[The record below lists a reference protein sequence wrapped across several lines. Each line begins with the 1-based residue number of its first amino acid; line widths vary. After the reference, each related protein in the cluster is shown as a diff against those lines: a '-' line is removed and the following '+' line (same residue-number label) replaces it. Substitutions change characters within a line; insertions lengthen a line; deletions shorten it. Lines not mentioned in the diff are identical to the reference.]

1 MATNRPLHQ
10 RRKLKHHR
18 HGSAHNGTR
27 SSDQQADDFLVFG
40 YSAKLNS
47 PRNEQHGSVDE
58 QQQPLDESVHLI
70 PWNGD
75 DRLKIDR
82 IWETCIFGLFF
93 VRSYDVRLYLS
104 SLNEFDEERRGENR
118 KKLADEK
125 EDENTAEKLEE
136 ELCEEE
142 RYLDLYEDIREREI
156 EEANQKRGK
165 GAEFDF
171 TYEEREVAQIGAVDE
186 CEGAEDEQPF
196 EQPPSLKLPMGII
209 TPETMRQNALIERTA
224 QFVVAQG
231 PQMEVVIKA
240 KQRQNAE
247 QFGFLDFDH
256 GLHPYYKYMCKL
268 IREKKYFPQPQNQ
281 RKKRNIVEDPSTS
294 ESDSENDDAGYL
306 HPSLLGGVKAKATE
320 DDASSPKPGFIGP
333 SPRPT
338 PQRAER
344 KPASPGPDLGA
355 LVQQFHRSS
364 NPNSLYSSLLKG
376 LHSVLPGSPKAEN
389 AVKSEADASPTQTV
403 GHLPSAEPVVS
414 AAAFVADQQRADDY
428 NRWHME
434 FYGRPSPFLPGPPS
448 ACQRPVP
455 DSAVESAITVAAKY
469 VALHG
474 AFAEQRLIEHN
485 RDKVHFLQPTS
496 PYYTFYQLQVR
507 QIQWKFFHQSHQHH
521 HQRHQSFPAP
531 PPPPTALGN
540 AAALMV
546 PSPPPNSLDLMVP
559 MPTQIV
565 IDKTGDAETN
575 EAEPDFKQLERREKA
590 RLFMGKILNER
601 MAEKHRTKT
610 KPHEVEEHREP
621 VPEIAVTSS
630 STAAAAVH
638 STASS
643 TVSPLELSKA
653 ISSLIDE
660 QIKRTLGTSPSRSP
674 EGEGRKRKLK
684 RRDDVE
690 EEGRRQRKKGGRT
703 CPRSPRSSSS
713 AFSSSAEEE
722 YDGTERRR
730 KRSKGRERRSRRYES
745 GSDESDGAKEER
757 RRRRRKEKDSGS
769 SSHRRRH
776 HRRHRSRSSRSPR
789 R

>member
-10 RRKLKHHR
+10 RRKPKHHR
-18 HGSAHNGTR
+18 HGSVHNGTR
-27 SSDQQADDFLVFG
+27 SSEQQADDFLVFG

-47 PRNEQHGSVDE
+47 PRNEQQHGSADE

-82 IWETCIFGLFF
+82 
-93 VRSYDVRLYLS
+93 YDVRLYLS
-104 SLNEFDEERRGENR
+104 SLNEFDDERRGENR

-186 CEGAEDEQPF
+186 CEGVEDEQPF

-294 ESDSENDDAGYL
+294 ESDSENDDVGYL
-306 HPSLLGGVKAKATE
+306 HPSLLGGVKTKATE

-338 PQRAER
+338 PQRVER
-344 KPASPGPDLGA
+344 KPASPGPDIGA
-355 LVQQFHRSS
+355 LVQQFHSSS

-389 AVKSEADASPTQTV
+389 AGKSDADSSPTQTI
-403 GHLPSAEPVVS
+403 GHLPSAEPLVS
-414 AAAFVADQQRADDY
+414 TAFVVDQQRADDY

-521 HQRHQSFPAP
+521 QRHQSFPAP
-531 PPPPTALGN
+531 PPPPIGLGN

-565 IDKTGDAETN
+565 IDKTGVAETN

-610 KPHEVEEHREP
+610 KPHEVEENREP
-621 VPEIAVTSS
+621 VPVIALTSS
-630 STAAAAVH
+630 STAAVH
-638 STASS
+638 PTASS

-674 EGEGRKRKLK
+674 EGGEGRKRKLK

-690 EEGRRQRKKGGRT
+690 GEGRRQRKKGGRT
-703 CPRSPRSSSS
+703 YPRSSRSSSS

-722 YDGTERRR
+722 DGTERRR

-745 GSDESDGAKEER
+745 GSESDGAKEER